1 MKNEALVVFTRRR
14 GPHDQSGDSAIHGR
28 AHGRARAIARIDH
41 SPMYTEPNLVID
53 VILEAARQT
62 LSR

>member
-1 MKNEALVVFTRRR
+1 MINPKTLRF
-14 GPHDQSGDSAIHGR
+14 HGR
-28 AHGRARAIARIDH
+28 SDEATVQSHPVDH

-53 VILEAARQT
+53 VILDAARQT

>member
-1 MKNEALVVFTRRR
+1 MINPKTQRFMAERMGAKVHSYAV
-14 GPHDQSGDSAIHGR
+14 
-28 AHGRARAIARIDH
+28 DH

-53 VILEAARQT
+53 VILEAARET

>member
-1 MKNEALVVFTRRR
+1 MINPKTLRFHGRSHERA
-14 GPHDQSGDSAIHGR
+14 SAI
-28 AHGRARAIARIDH
+28 AHHVDH

-53 VILEAARQT
+53 VILEAARET